1 MGGRRLVFLNRTTDA
16 PAADA
21 STDYAILDSA
31 WTPGEGAPRD
41 LLPIRDALW
50 SAIRERNLHDET
62 LAALDDWADRAGLVD
77 RFRLDGV
84 SWWYHVR
91 GFIRLD
97 LYEMLLWRI
106 VLDELAPPGRYER
119 VEVPADRPNLLA
131 ALQAPPVAGAV
142 ATTEAEAGAEAA
154 DDRPAITVRAPR
166 TAARRFGGGKPSKGW
181 RRRPWYRRA
190 ISRSA
195 RLARRT
201 LNIRARLRRR
211 AIHARLQRLVQSHR
225 DVLAIVRSE
234 SFHVVRGPD
243 GEERFDPIVTP
254 VLRRLAEEGYKAAIV
269 VIGPL
274 EDQAPGEELRE
285 EGPLPYGSLASLL
298 LEPTDGSEARAEL
311 ASRVAGLESVP
322 LPVQGVDLAP
332 AVARILAG
340 LDGWIVRQVRER
352 LVADRLLAALRPR
365 VLLTG
370 WEAARTS
377 WLAAAGARAVRTV
390 AIQHGVIYRNNPDYY
405 RPIRPG
411 LLRPD
416 LTCTFGEFERRLLVA
431 DCGYP
436 AAAVVAT
443 GSPRMS
449 VASPSLLSKSA
460 RARIRRTLGVADGDR
475 LLVISGARHA
485 VGEELQSTPILAGL
499 LDGPLP
505 GAHIVVKL
513 HPEEENGDHYLE
525 LIEGLAA
532 AGGWPAPP
540 VTVVRDIDLFD
551 LLRASDAHL
560 GIYSTVLTDAVVAGT
575 PNMVS
580 VRQAWSDL
588 LGYVAAGVAHPV
600 ASVDDVREFLAN
612 PIRPST
618 QARTAF
624 LLEHYAAP
632 DGAGQI
638 AAAIAPLLKRTV
650 RAA

>member
-1 MGGRRLVFLNRTTDA
+1 MGGRRLVFLNRTIDA
-16 PAADA
+16 PVADEA
-21 STDYAILDSA
+21 TDYAILDSA
-31 WTPGEGAPRD
+31 WTPREGSPPD

-50 SAIRERNLHDET
+50 SAIGVRNLHDET
-62 LAALDDWADRAGLVD
+62 LAALDDWADRAGLVE
-77 RFRLDGV
+77 RFRFDGV

-97 LYEMLLWRI
+97 VYEMLLWRI

-131 ALQAPPVAGAV
+131 ALQAPPVDGV
-142 ATTEAEAGAEAA
+142 APAAEAA
-154 DDRPAITVRAPR
+154 PGVDAGADQPEITVRAPR
-166 TAARRFGGGKPSKGW
+166 TAARRFGGGKPSKAW

-190 ISRSA
+190 IRRGA
-195 RLARRT
+195 RLARR
-201 LNIRARLRRR
+201 LLDIRARLQQR
-211 AIHARLQRLVQSHR
+211 AVQARLRRLVESR
-225 DVLAIVRSE
+225 PDVLAIVRSE

-254 VLRRLAEEGYKAAIV
+254 VLRRLAESGSKAAIV

-274 EDQAPGEELRE
+274 EDLAPGEELRE
-285 EGPLPYGSLASLL
+285 EGPLPYGALASLL
-298 LEPTDGSEARAEL
+298 LDPADGSEARAEL
-311 ASRVAGLESVP
+311 ASRISGLESVP
-322 LPVQGVDLAP
+322 LRVQGVDLAP
-332 AVARILAG
+332 AVAGILAG
-340 LDGWIVRQVRER
+340 LDGWIARQVRER
-352 LVADRLLAALRPR
+352 LVAERLLRALRPR
-365 VLLTG
+365 VLVTG

-377 WLAAAGARAVRTV
+377 WLAAARARGVRTV

-411 LLRPD
+411 LIRPD

-449 VASPSLLSKSA
+449 IASPSLLSKSA

-505 GAHIVVKL
+505 GVHIVVKL
-513 HPEEENGDHYLE
+513 HPEEASGDHYLE
-525 LIEGLAA
+525 LIEGLSA
-532 AGGWPAPP
+532 AGGWTAPP

-560 GIYSTVLTDAVVAGT
+560 GIYSTVLTDAVLAGT

-600 ASVDDVREFLAN
+600 ASVDDVRAFLAN
-612 PIRPST
+612 PIRPSR

-632 DGAGQI
+632 DGAGGI
-638 AAAIAPLLKRTV
+638 AAAMAPLLSRTV